1 MDVLSGLPLT
11 ANFKAHDM
19 MKIKA
24 SNKRQRVKSYQ
35 SVEAIH
41 IKNDVATPVR
51 CSVGRCHCKDIRMG
65 QRACNDNHDY
75 VPRKHN
81 SSQPDDQ
88 RVVIK
93 PMVVV
98 ANTVGHPVI

>member
-1 MDVLSGLPLT
+1 
-11 ANFKAHDM
+11 M

-65 QRACNDNHDY
+65 QRASSNDNHDY
-75 VPRKHN
+75 NMFHGSTIPRSPTTK
-81 SSQPDDQ
+81 
-88 RVVIK
+88 
-93 PMVVV
+93 
-98 ANTVGHPVI
+98 AW